1 MTSALD
7 EADRYIAQGY
17 PKDAL
22 KILSSCE
29 KKILSPMDAIGV
41 YKRYVALDEK
51 KSAEKILKASLKK
64 NPKNLELNAVYV
76 SFLKNGKRFDEAYK
90 RSELLRG
97 TKYGSLYSEF
107 FFIQ

>member
-1 MTSALD
+1 MRALAIGAIGAAFISCSSKSRAMSMTSALD

-51 KSAEKILKASLKK
+51 KSA
-64 NPKNLELNAVYV
+64 
-76 SFLKNGKRFDEAYK
+76 
-90 RSELLRG
+90 
-97 TKYGSLYSEF
+97 
-107 FFIQ
+107 